1 MKVYVLTEYVEC
13 DNTDIV
19 NLYASKERA
28 IAGMFTHMADRSFSE
43 WTVKWED
50 NMPHAVRRDV
60 HLEIMEMDVIG

>member
-1 MKVYVLTEYVEC
+1 MKVYVLTEHTLWY
-13 DNTDIV
+13 DTDIV

-28 IAGMFTHMADRSFSE
+28 IAGMFTHMADGGTE
-43 WTVKWED
+43 WAVKWED

>member
-1 MKVYVLTEYVEC
+1 MKVYVLTEHTLWY
-13 DNTDIV
+13 DTDIV

-28 IAGMFTHMADRSFSE
+28 IAGMFAHMAGEGTE

-60 HLEIMEMDVIG
+60 HLDITEMDVIG